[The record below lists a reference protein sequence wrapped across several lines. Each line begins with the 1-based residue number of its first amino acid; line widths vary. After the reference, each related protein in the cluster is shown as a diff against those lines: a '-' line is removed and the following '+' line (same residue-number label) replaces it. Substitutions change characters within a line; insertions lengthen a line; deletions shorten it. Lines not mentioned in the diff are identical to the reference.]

1 MNKENVI
8 KQVSDSE
15 YMEVRTQEGL
25 EKIQLNKVL
34 YFMSNVRIV
43 EAHMENGKI
52 IQFYGKLDDLQDSL
66 QESSFLRCHKSFLVS
81 KRQITKMTREYLL
94 VGNEQIPVSRTYYVK
109 MREQGL
115 IGKKHAKI
123 KVVEDK
129 DPSYKG
135 ESPGKIR
142 CINGKFKGMVL
153 QIYPNEKIVF
163 GRSYEEADLVFDE
176 MEISREH
183 CWIQYNDKINGYFI
197 CNCSTNGLFINNRYV
212 TEKNHIISLKQG
224 DKIQLSETDNVFEIG

>member
-1 MNKENVI
+1 MNKGNVN
-8 KQVSDSE
+8 KQVPDSE
-15 YMEVRTQEGL
+15 YVEVRTQKGL
-25 EKIQLNKVL
+25 EKIQLNKIL

-43 EAHMENGKI
+43 EAHMEDGQI
-52 IQFYGKLDDLQDSL
+52 VQFYGKLDDLQDSL
-66 QESSFLRCHKSFLVS
+66 LESFFLRCHKSFLVS

-123 KVVEDK
+123 KVVEDRNT
-129 DPSYKG
+129 PYKS
-135 ESPGKIR
+135 ESMGKIR

-153 QIYPNEKIVF
+153 HIYPNEKIVF
-163 GRSYEEADLVFDE
+163 GRSYEDADLVFDE

-197 CNCSTNGLFINNRYV
+197 CNCSENGLFINNCYI
-212 TEKNHIISLKQG
+212 TERNNIISLKQG
-224 DKIQLSETDNVFEIG
+224 DKVQLSETDNVFEIG